1 MFEGTPEELNRAT
14 DPFIGEF
21 LAPFRK
27 AVAAALGRDPHGA
40 PRMPGPTS

>member
-1 MFEGTPEELNRAT
+1 MFEGTPAELNASK

-27 AVAAALGRDPHGA
+27 AVAAARARGEA
-40 PRMPGPTS
+40 A